1 MELAIDSRIASL
13 TEVIAA
19 VKHEAED
26 VVCLGEAAELFA
38 PELEA
43 AGLRLAPSYQQAV
56 RAASL
61 LDYAAVELAQR
72 GSDDVFTLVPEYL
85 RKSEAEVLWEKRRKI
100 K

>member
-1 MELAIDSRIASL
+1 MTS
-13 TEVIAA
+13 

-38 PELEA
+38 AELEA
-43 AGLRLAPSYQQAV
+43 AGLRLASSYQQAV
-56 RAASL
+56 RAAAL
-61 LDYAAVELAQR
+61 LDYAAAEWERR